1 MNSKFS
7 LLYFFISLLFTIGA
21 FFLSSLTRLE
31 FQTNLLWKS
40 VDFTLFV
47 GYIDFSL
54 FFFIH
59 NTLSG
64 FLFLL
69 GFYQCLEI
77 VKVNNE
83 AHNRK
88 NKPYTL
94 LEDGYYAIV
103 RHPMMSRFIIILF
116 SFFL

>member
-21 FFLSSLTRLE
+21 LFLSSLTRLD
-31 FQTNLLWKS
+31 FQNNLLWKS
-40 VDFTLFV
+40 VDFSLFV

-59 NTLSG
+59 NTLGG
-64 FLFLL
+64 FLFIV
-69 GFYQCLEI
+69 GFYQCLQI
-77 VKVNNE
+77 VKVNNR
-83 AHNRK
+83 AHNGK
-88 NKPYTL
+88 NKPNTL
-94 LEDGYYAIV
+94 LEGGYYAVV

-116 SFFL
+116 SFFS